1 LLNNRV
7 DLRKL
12 NLEGYRE
19 LQKRKAYRTAI
30 LGILIAIIFVQS
42 MVPFLGYIPTGFIN
56 ITIIHITVIVAAIVL
71 GPKDGAIVG
80 LVWGIGT
87 IIRAFTSP
95 TSIIDTTVF
104 TNPIVAILPRIVVGL
119 VAGWIYLWFRNH
131 TNKKVLGMAIAAGVG
146 SLTNTVLV
154 LGLMRVMYAS
164 AMAQAYATQTD
175 LLNKMLL
182 VIIGTNGVPEM
193 IAAIVIAPAIAT
205 AILKSNR
212 FLDN

>member
-1 LLNNRV
+1 M
-7 DLRKL
+7 
-12 NLEGYRE
+12 
-19 LQKRKAYRTAI
+19 LQRRKAYKTAI
-30 LGILIAIIFVQS
+30 LGILIAIILVQS
-42 MVPFLGYIPTGFIN
+42 MVPMLGYIPTGFVN

-71 GPKDGAIVG
+71 GPKAGGIVG

-104 TNPIVAILPRIVVGL
+104 TNPVVAVLPRIAVGL
-119 VAGWIYLWFRNH
+119 LAGWIYLWFRQH
-131 TNKKVLGMAIAAGVG
+131 TQKKVLGMAVASAMG

-164 AMAQAYATQTD
+164 TMAQAYATQTD
-175 LLNKMLL
+175 LLNKLLL
-182 VIIGTNGVPEM
+182 VIVGTNGVPEM
-193 IAAIVIAPAIAT
+193 IVAIILAPAIST
-205 AILKSNR
+205 AILKTNK

>member
-1 LLNNRV
+1 M
-7 DLRKL
+7 
-12 NLEGYRE
+12 
-19 LQKRKAYRTAI
+19 LQRRKAYKTAI
-30 LGILIAIIFVQS
+30 LGILIAIILVQS
-42 MVPFLGYIPTGFIN
+42 MVPMLGYIPTGFVN

-104 TNPIVAILPRIVVGL
+104 TNPVVAVLPRIAVGL
-119 VAGWIYLWFRNH
+119 LAGWIYLWFRNH
-131 TNKKVLGMAIAAGVG
+131 TQKKVLGMAIASAVG

-164 AMAQAYATQTD
+164 TMAQAYATKTD

-182 VIIGTNGVPEM
+182 VIVGTNGVPEM
-193 IAAIVIAPAIAT
+193 IVAIILAPAIST
-205 AILKSNR
+205 AILKTNK

>member
-1 LLNNRV
+1 MLNNRV

>member
-1 LLNNRV
+1 M
-7 DLRKL
+7 LRRK
-12 NLEGYRE
+12 
-19 LQKRKAYRTAI
+19 KAYKTAI

-56 ITIIHITVIVAAIVL
+56 ITVIHITVIVAAIVL

-80 LVWGIGT
+80 AVWGIGT

-104 TNPIVAILPRIVVGL
+104 TNPIVAVLPRIAVGL
-119 VAGWIYLWFRNH
+119 IAGWIYLWL
-131 TNKKVLGMAIAAGVG
+131 KKYTKKRILGMAVASAVG
-146 SLTNTVLV
+146 SLTNTILV

-175 LLNKMLL
+175 LLNKLLL
-182 VIIGTNGVPEM
+182 VIVGTNGIPEM
-193 IAAIVIAPAIAT
+193 IVAIILAPAIST
-205 AILKSNR
+205 AILKTNK

>member
-1 LLNNRV
+1 MR
-7 DLRKL
+7 
-12 NLEGYRE
+12 GTCI
-19 LQKRKAYRTAI
+19 LQRRKAYRTAI
-30 LGILIAIIFVQS
+30 LGVLIAIIFVQS

-87 IIRAFTSP
+87 VIRAFTSP

-104 TNPIVAILPRIVVGL
+104 TNPIVAILPRVIVGL
-119 VAGWIYLWFRNH
+119 VAGWIYLWFKNH
-131 TNKKVLGMAIAAGVG
+131 TNKKVLGMAIASGAG
-146 SLTNTVLV
+146 SLTNTILV

-175 LLNKMLL
+175 LLNKLLL
-182 VIIGTNGVPEM
+182 VIVGTNGVPEM
-193 IAAIVIAPAIAT
+193 VVAIIIAPAIST
-205 AILKSNR
+205 AILKSNK

>member
-1 LLNNRV
+1 MDKGERT
-7 DLRKL
+7 
-12 NLEGYRE
+12 
-19 LQKRKAYRTAI
+19 LQRRKAYCTAI
-30 LGILIAIIFVQS
+30 LGVLIAIIFVQS

-104 TNPIVAILPRIVVGL
+104 TNPVVAILPRVIVGL
-119 VAGWIYLWFRNH
+119 IAGWIYLWFKKN
-131 TNKKVLGMAIAAGVG
+131 TNKKVLGMAIASAFG

-154 LGLMRVMYAS
+154 LGLMRMMYSS

-175 LLNKMLL
+175 LLNKLLL
-182 VIIGTNGVPEM
+182 VIIGTNGIPEM
-193 IAAIVIAPAIAT
+193 IAAIVLAPAIST
-205 AILKSNR
+205 AILKTNK

>member
-1 LLNNRV
+1 M
-7 DLRKL
+7 
-12 NLEGYRE
+12 

-42 MVPFLGYIPTGFIN
+42 MVPFLGFIPTGFIN

-71 GPKDGAIVG
+71 GPKSGGIVG

-104 TNPIVAILPRIVVGL
+104 TNPIVAVLPRIAVGL
-119 VAGWIYLWFRNH
+119 IAGWVYLWFKDH
-131 TNKKVLGMAIAAGVG
+131 TNKKVLGMAIASGIG
-146 SLTNTVLV
+146 SLVNTVLV

-164 AMAQAYATQTD
+164 TMAQVYATQTD

-182 VIIGTNGVPEM
+182 VIVGTNGIPEM
-193 IAAIVIAPAIAT
+193 IAAIVIAPAIST
-205 AILKSNR
+205 AILKSNK

>member
-1 LLNNRV
+1 M
-7 DLRKL
+7 
-12 NLEGYRE
+12 
-19 LQKRKAYRTAI
+19 QKRKAYRTAI

-104 TNPIVAILPRIVVGL
+104 TNPIVAILPRIIVGL
-119 VAGWIYLWFRNH
+119 IAGWIYLWFRNH
-131 TNKKVLGMAIAAGVG
+131 TKKKVLGMAVASGIG

-154 LGLMRVMYAS
+154 LGLMRVMYS
-164 AMAQAYATQTD
+164 STMAQAYATQTD
-175 LLNKMLL
+175 LLNKLLL
-182 VIIGTNGVPEM
+182 VIVGTNGIPEM
-193 IAAIVIAPAIAT
+193 VAAIIIAPAISE
-205 AILKSNR
+205 AILKSNK
-212 FLDN
+212 FLDK

>member
-1 LLNNRV
+1 MESNRLE
-7 DLRKL
+7 LRKSKTW
-12 NLEGYRE
+12 GYRY

-42 MVPFLGYIPTGFIN
+42 MVPFLGFIPTGFIN

-87 IIRAFTSP
+87 MIRAFTSP

-104 TNPIVAILPRIVVGL
+104 TNPIVAILPRVVVGL
-119 VAGWIYLWFRNH
+119 VAGWIYLWFKKH
-131 TNKKVLGMAIAAGVG
+131 TDKKILGMGLAAAAG

-154 LGLMRVMYAS
+154 LGLMRMMYAS

-175 LLNKMLL
+175 LLNKLLL
-182 VIIGTNGVPEM
+182 VIVGTNGIPEM
-193 IAAIVIAPAIAT
+193 VAAIIIAPAISA

>member
-1 LLNNRV
+1 
-7 DLRKL
+7 
-12 NLEGYRE
+12 
-19 LQKRKAYRTAI
+19 
-30 LGILIAIIFVQS
+30 
-42 MVPFLGYIPTGFIN
+42 MVPFLGFIPTGFIN

-87 IIRAFTSP
+87 MIRAFTSP

-104 TNPIVAILPRIVVGL
+104 TNPIVAILPRVVVGL
-119 VAGWIYLWFRNH
+119 VAGWIYLWFKKH
-131 TNKKVLGMAIAAGVG
+131 TDKKILGMGLAAAAG

-154 LGLMRVMYAS
+154 LGLMRMMYAS

-175 LLNKMLL
+175 LLNKLLL
-182 VIIGTNGVPEM
+182 VIVGTNGIPEM
-193 IAAIVIAPAIAT
+193 VAAIIIAPAISA

>member
-1 LLNNRV
+1 MDKGERT
-7 DLRKL
+7 
-12 NLEGYRE
+12 
-19 LQKRKAYRTAI
+19 LQRRKAYRTAI
-30 LGILIAIIFVQS
+30 LGVLIAIIFVQS

-104 TNPIVAILPRIVVGL
+104 TNPVVAILPRVIVGL
-119 VAGWIYLWFRNH
+119 IAGWIYLWFKKN
-131 TNKKVLGMAIAAGVG
+131 TNKKVLGMAIASAFG

-154 LGLMRVMYAS
+154 LGLMRVMYSS

-175 LLNKMLL
+175 LLNKLLL
-182 VIIGTNGVPEM
+182 VIIGTNGIPEM
-193 IAAIVIAPAIAT
+193 IAAIVLAPAIST
-205 AILKSNR
+205 AILKTNK

>member
-1 LLNNRV
+1 MDKGERT
-7 DLRKL
+7 
-12 NLEGYRE
+12 
-19 LQKRKAYRTAI
+19 LQRRKAYRTAI
-30 LGILIAIIFVQS
+30 LGVLIAIIFVQS

-104 TNPIVAILPRIVVGL
+104 TNPVVAILPRVIVGL
-119 VAGWIYLWFRNH
+119 IAGWIYLWFKKN
-131 TNKKVLGMAIAAGVG
+131 TNKKVLGMAIASAFG

-154 LGLMRVMYAS
+154 LGLMRMMYSS

-175 LLNKMLL
+175 LLNKLLL
-182 VIIGTNGVPEM
+182 VIIGTNGIPEM
-193 IAAIVIAPAIAT
+193 IAAIVLAPAIST
-205 AILKSNR
+205 AILKTNK